1 MRKGKDA
8 WSKDGELKKF
18 VKNWE
23 LLVAK
28 AIFKALIAPLNPFS
42 STKQG

>member
-18 VKNWE
+18 VKNKRNQRRGTKIM
-23 LLVAK
+23 LLFN
-28 AIFKALIAPLNPFS
+28 IFMFMFRF
-42 STKQG
+42 